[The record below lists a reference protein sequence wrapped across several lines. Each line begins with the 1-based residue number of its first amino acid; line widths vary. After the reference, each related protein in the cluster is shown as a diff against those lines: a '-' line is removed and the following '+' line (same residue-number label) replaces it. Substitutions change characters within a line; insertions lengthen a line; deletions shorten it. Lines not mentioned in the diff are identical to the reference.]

1 MITYY
6 LYRLVNS
13 LIGDKVGATMDFN
26 KRSIDN
32 MVKHGSQSII
42 TVLETMEGPNTPE
55 YWQVVGDREWQL
67 ADEYGYPR
75 GTHYKIMVL
84 KASKGG
90 IVAGRLNSE
99 SGFFKSLNAN
109 RTQESRDIAAVSI
122 SIALKQK
129 YLDGYISPKT
139 GIPIKEQTK
148 QQISKTL
155 RNFTDEEEEE
165 IFNKYIPYKYT
176 HHMIAKEYGIH
187 WRTSQEIIKR
197 HKKRVSN

>member
-1 MITYY
+1 MTYY
-6 LYRLVNS
+6 IYHILGFK
-13 LIGDKVGATMDFN
+13 IGATHDWTARTIKN
-26 KRSIDN
+26 KLNYPNSE
-32 MVKHGSQSII
+32 MVL
-42 TVLETMEGPNTPE
+42 LETIEDDYNIE
-55 YWQVVGDREWQL
+55 AWQRVGDREWEL

-90 IVAGRLNSE
+90 IVTGRLNSE
-99 SGFFKSLNAN
+99 SGFFKSLNSN
-109 RTQESRDIAAVSI
+109 RTQESRDNAAVSI

-129 YLDGYISPKT
+129 YSDGYISPKT

-148 QQISKTL
+148 QQISQTL
-155 RNFTDEEEEE
+155 RNFTDDEEAE
-165 IFNKYIPYKYT
+165 IFNKYIPYKYG
-176 HHMIAKEYGIH
+176 HGDIAKEYGIH